1 MATERLGASC
11 RNFKILDDHVL
22 NLETIFVQMSYGACA
37 IRLLLTAKLPY
48 LLCESA
54 EAYPDGLPPG

>member
-1 MATERLGASC
+1 MSMFQDPGRSC
-11 RNFKILDDHVL
+11 FKP
-22 NLETIFVQMSYGACA
+22 LETIFVQMSYGACA